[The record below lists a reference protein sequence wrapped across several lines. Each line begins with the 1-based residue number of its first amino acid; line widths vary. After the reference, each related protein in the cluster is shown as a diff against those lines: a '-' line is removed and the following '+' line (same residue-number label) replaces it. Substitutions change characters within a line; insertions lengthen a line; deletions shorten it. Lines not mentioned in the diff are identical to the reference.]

1 MIEHD
6 FDEDFVPIAAELQR
20 LPYMSPSRDFADRII
35 SRIDRLESTRA
46 AARSN
51 SLIASRHHLE
61 LHQGGQQAVAPRR
74 PMTIARATGKAV
86 AGVALLATAAFLFFE
101 VDILTAIL
109 SGAAAQYSFAV
120 AAIGAQIGSLVIGPE
135 TIAYLQA
142 GAVQAVLLYLTLVV
156 GLVGGYSAI
165 RTAAHIAKRKAA

>member
-20 LPYMSPSRDFADRII
+20 LPYMSPSRDFADRVI
-35 SRIDRLESTRA
+35 SQIDRLQSARTSRES
-46 AARSN
+46 RSLAPRN
-51 SLIASRHHLE
+51 RLE
-61 LHQGGQQAVAPRR
+61 LHQGGQQAVVPRR
-74 PMTIARATGKAV
+74 PMTVARATGKAV

-101 VDILTAIL
+101 VDVLTAIL
-109 SGAAAQYSFAV
+109 SGAAAQYSFAI
-120 AAIGAQIGSLVIGPE
+120 AAIGAQVGSMILGPE

-142 GAVQAVLLYLTLVV
+142 GAVQGVLLYLTLLV
-156 GLVGGYSAI
+156 GLAGGYSAI